1 MISAVFTAIFLS
13 FFASAV
19 ILNYKLG
26 RMLNL
31 TFASLF
37 TLGAYLYLA
46 VEELSVLASLL
57 AGFLVGAILS
67 KLTERLSV
75 GEATVVS
82 LGFAI
87 AIEELLRILFRSAY
101 YQIVE
106 ASYLEFYG
114 ETLEIHEILNAAVL
128 SSLLVVFG
136 LILNSRRGLELK
148 FMEEDWELAEI
159 YGVRTERIRLIAVS
173 LSSALV
179 CLNGALLSPTHILH
193 PAMGWSVMVVAVIVA
208 SLAAAAGNTFR
219 KYAATFPIALAYS
232 ILVGW
237 LP

>member
-148 FMEEDWELAEI
+148 FMEED
-159 YGVRTERIRLIAVS
+159 
-173 LSSALV
+173 
-179 CLNGALLSPTHILH
+179 
-193 PAMGWSVMVVAVIVA
+193 
-208 SLAAAAGNTFR
+208 
-219 KYAATFPIALAYS
+219 
-232 ILVGW
+232 
-237 LP
+237 